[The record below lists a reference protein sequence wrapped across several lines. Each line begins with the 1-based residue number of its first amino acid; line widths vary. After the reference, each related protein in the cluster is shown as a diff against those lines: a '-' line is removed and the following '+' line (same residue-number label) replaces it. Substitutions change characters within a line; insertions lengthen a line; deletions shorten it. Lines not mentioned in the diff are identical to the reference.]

1 MKCSKCG
8 RELEGRYCTN
18 CGARAGNQLNT
29 VIIVFAAVAF
39 MLAAVLILMVFLSFS
54 NIEQIATELSPF
66 NGTYFCENDTENIVL
81 ELANDDIKM
90 NDLEG
95 NFEYETIEEDN
106 YMMYAFFPNN
116 RIDFAIKVESNYFI
130 LINLMNN
137 ETYKCSPE

>member
-8 RELEGRYCTN
+8 RDSEGRYCTN
-18 CGARAGNQLNT
+18 CGARAGNHLNT

-39 MLAAVLILMVFLSFS
+39 MLAALLILMVFLSFS
-54 NIEQIATELSPF
+54 NSEKIATELYPF

-81 ELANDDIKM
+81 ELDNDDIKM

-106 YMMYAFFPNN
+106 YMMYAFFTNN
-116 RIDFAIKVESNYFI
+116 RIDCAIKVESNYFI